1 MMIFP
6 YLITPFI
13 PTNCD
18 LPQTL
23 YSIMNSICNF
33 EVEAEERT
41 NIYDLASG
49 SRSTIFDFNY
59 PLSTHVSK
67 EEFEILILKHFIMRR
82 IGFDTPTAFKI
93 ALEVK
98 LNEIMP
104 RYNKLF
110 DLLDGWNLFNDG
122 ETITRVTSDSGSNS
136 LNNIVNANN
145 SSTSDRRN
153 SNVPQNEI
161 QDVRNGN
168 YMTDYNYDTDIS
180 AGSTSSSTSGTNTNT
195 TNETINRSPAD
206 KIKIYNE
213 FIENRNNIYTMI
225 FKDLDSLFYG
235 LV

>member
-33 EVEAEERT
+33 EAEERT

-49 SRSTIFDFNY
+49 ARSTIFDFNY

-122 ETITRVTSDSGSNS
+122 ETITRTTSDSGSNS

-168 YMTDYNYDTDIS
+168 YMTDYNYDTD
-180 AGSTSSSTSGTNTNT
+180 ASTGTTTSNSSGTNTNT

-213 FIENRNNIYTMI
+213 FIENKNNIYTMI

>member
-6 YLITPFI
+6 YLITPFL

-33 EVEAEERT
+33 EAEERT

-49 SRSTIFDFNY
+49 ARSTIFDFNY

-122 ETITRVTSDSGSNS
+122 ETITRTTSDNGTNT
-136 LNNIVNANN
+136 LNNTVNASN

-161 QDVRNGN
+161 QDVRDGN
-168 YMTDYNYDTDIS
+168 YMTDYNYDTDAS
-180 AGSTSSSTSGTNTNT
+180 TGTTSSSTSGTNTNT

-213 FIENRNNIYTMI
+213 FIENKNNIYTMI

>member
-33 EVEAEERT
+33 EAEERT

-49 SRSTIFDFNY
+49 ARSTIFDFNY
-59 PLSTHVSK
+59 PLSTHVNK
-67 EEFEILILKHFIMRR
+67 AEFEILILKHFIMRR

-122 ETITRVTSDSGSNS
+122 ETITRTTSDN
-136 LNNIVNANN
+136 
-145 SSTSDRRN
+145 
-153 SNVPQNEI
+153 
-161 QDVRNGN
+161 
-168 YMTDYNYDTDIS
+168 
-180 AGSTSSSTSGTNTNT
+180 
-195 TNETINRSPAD
+195 
-206 KIKIYNE
+206 
-213 FIENRNNIYTMI
+213 
-225 FKDLDSLFYG
+225 
-235 LV
+235 